1 MAVGVA
7 APLVVA
13 YLVHRVHSRSEPPP
27 EEVLETLDRA
37 KLLDWQ
43 AEQRGLPDG
52 RHMALTEKVDS
63 ETKRPADAS

>member
-13 YLVHRVHSRSEPPP
+13 YLVHRVHSRSELPP

-37 KLLDWQ
+37 KLLDWKE
-43 AEQRGLPDG
+43 EQKRLPDG
-52 RHMALTEKVDS
+52 THMRLTEASES
-63 ETKRPADAS
+63 ETEKPSSAS